1 MSRVSL
7 SRNIV
12 VNDGGQIQIPL
23 EFCDALGIREG
34 NDLIATLVD
43 DQIVLQ
49 TRQSKASHLRG
60 ILKANDSRDL
70 TSELPKKR
78 RLEVKR
84 KGF

>member
-12 VNDGGQIQIPL
+12 VNDVGQIQIPL

-34 NDLIATLVD
+34 YDLIATLVD

-49 TRQSKASHLRG
+49 TRQSKAKRLRG
-60 ILKANDSRDL
+60 ILKATDARDL
-70 TSELPKKR
+70 TSELLEER
-78 RLEVKR
+78 RLETKR